1 LLVFFICVPYPKY
14 ENVKIGSLIT
24 ERQNLTQLKVI
35 YSGAYYSDT
44 SVCNYILKLVADMCH
59 VTANEPRMDTSSQL
73 HRIQKLMLALLPRFV
88 VSESLLREL
97 TGSATISTTRT
108 SAISGP
114 DAQQTE
120 PAAGQDKMEAVL
132 RFFQVACHLVL
143 YARNIVA
150 SHGVDH
156 RASTVIFKASLVE
169 PGMTAERRMRG
180 KQFVGTS
187 T

>member
-1 LLVFFICVPYPKY
+1 
-14 ENVKIGSLIT
+14 
-24 ERQNLTQLKVI
+24 
-35 YSGAYYSDT
+35 
-44 SVCNYILKLVADMCH
+44 MCH
-59 VTANEPRMDTSSQL
+59 VTANEPRMETSSQL
-73 HRIQKLMLALLPRFV
+73 HRIQKLMLGLLPRFI

-97 TGSATISTTRT
+97 TGSENISATRT
-108 SAISGP
+108 SPVSRP

-120 PAAGQDKMEAVL
+120 PTTGEDKMEAVL

-169 PGMTAERRMRG
+169 PGMTADRRTRG
-180 KQFVGTS
+180 KHFGLIFIRIQETEQRPLDIS
-187 T
+187 